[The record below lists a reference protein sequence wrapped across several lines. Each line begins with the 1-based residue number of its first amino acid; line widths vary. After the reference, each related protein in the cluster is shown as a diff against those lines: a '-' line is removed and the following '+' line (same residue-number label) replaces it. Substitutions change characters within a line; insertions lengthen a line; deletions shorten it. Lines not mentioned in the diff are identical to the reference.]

1 MNSRDLKEVRNI
13 VLQYLKPWRVKVF
26 LFGSQA
32 RGCATELSDIDLALL
47 PEETVPV
54 DWLSG
59 LRDRLDDSLI
69 LCDVDLVDLTQASAK
84 LKEKIEAEGIPWND

>member
-1 MNSRDLKEVRNI
+1 MDDLNEVRKI

-32 RGCATELSDIDLALL
+32 RGCATELSDVDLALL
-47 PEETVPV
+47 PEESVPV

-59 LRDRLDDSLI
+59 LR
-69 LCDVDLVDLTQASAK
+69 
-84 LKEKIEAEGIPWND
+84 